1 MDNTQWNSESF
12 YLVPLESKQ
21 KLPAKID
28 HVRSRELSQTTHMQD
43 MGALGESQSS
53 VSGVKE
59 VQI

>member
-1 MDNTQWNSESF
+1 MQWNSESF

-21 KLPAKID
+21 KLPAKIY

-43 MGALGESQSS
+43 MGALRESQSS